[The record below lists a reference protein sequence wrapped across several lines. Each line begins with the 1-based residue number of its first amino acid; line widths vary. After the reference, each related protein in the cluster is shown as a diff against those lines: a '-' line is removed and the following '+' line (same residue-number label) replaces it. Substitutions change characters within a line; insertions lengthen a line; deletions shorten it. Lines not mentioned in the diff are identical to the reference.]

1 MSFDFDEYVREK
13 ISGDELYA
21 FSGGISVSVI
31 NTALDEIEKSV
42 KERSIDSK
50 LGKRLYLIMVES
62 LQNLLHHAEQVSLF
76 SDSDP
81 KQQAFFLVRLNN
93 EYCVV
98 EMGNFIDR
106 SKVQFMHSR
115 IKKIN
120 SLSPEEIKELYKFI
134 LNHQKHSEK
143 GGGGLGLLDIAR
155 KSGRNFEYSFSDVD
169 EKNAFF
175 ELDIHVEQ

>member
-1 MSFDFDEYVREK
+1 MSFDFDEYVRGK
-13 ISGDELYA
+13 ISGNELYT
-21 FSGGISVSVI
+21 FSGNISVSVI
-31 NTALDEIEKSV
+31 NKALDQIEKSMKDLSV
-42 KERSIDSK
+42 DSK
-50 LGKRLYLIMVES
+50 LSKRVYQIMVEA
-62 LQNLLHHAEQVSLF
+62 LQNLYHHAEQVSL
-76 SDSDP
+76 SDSYP
-81 KQQAFFLVRLNN
+81 AQHAFFLVRLNG
-93 EYCVV
+93 EHCVV

-120 SLSPEEIKELYKFI
+120 SLSSEEIKELYKFI

-175 ELDIHVEQ
+175 ELDIHVAQ